1 MSHEREEKGET
12 FIMPVELPEWKHF
25 QIEPLA
31 DGVYA
36 AIASEQGYAICNAGI
51 VDIGDKTIIFDTF
64 ISPNAAEDLLKAA
77 KQLTSHEA
85 TYVVNSHH
93 HNDHIRG
100 NQVFSPDVDII
111 STTWTREAI
120 TQNEPEEIRW
130 EKENIPKGIIDAQL
144 KLTAEK
150 DPKRRRELAFLIVYY
165 RAIIESHPQLKTRLP
180 NMTFES
186 PKLVIHG
193 TQRTVELL
201 SFAGHTASDLVL
213 YLPEEKIAFMS
224 DLLFINIHP
233 YLPSGFPERWKE
245 SLSTVKA
252 LGTQTVVP
260 GHGPVGRSA
269 DLSVMTQYIQS
280 LENIVAN
287 MIRSGR
293 SLEEAS
299 LQPVPSQFEN
309 WLLFFDNFFV
319 DNLQFLYKCL
329 KPGKEKK

>member
-1 MSHEREEKGET
+1 MAHEREEKGEF
-12 FIMPVELPEWKHF
+12 FIMSAQLPEFKHF

-36 AIASEQGYAICNAGI
+36 VIASEQGYAICNSGI
-51 VDIGDKTIIFDTF
+51 IDIGDKTVIFDTF
-64 ISPNAAEDLLKAA
+64 ISPNAARSLLKAA
-77 KQLTSHEA
+77 RQLTSYEA
-85 TYVVNSHH
+85 ICVVNSHY

-111 STTWTREAI
+111 STAWTREAI
-120 TQNEPEEIRW
+120 IQNEPKEVQW
-130 EKENIPKGIIDAQL
+130 ERENIPQGIIDAQL
-144 KLTAEK
+144 KLAAEK
-150 DPKRRRELAFLIVYY
+150 DPKLRRELAFLIVYY
-165 RAIIESHPQLKTRLP
+165 KAIIESHLQLKTRLP
-180 NMTFES
+180 NVTFGP

-193 TQRTVELL
+193 KRRTVELL
-201 SFAGHTASDLVL
+201 SFVGHTASDIVL

-233 YLPSGFPERWKE
+233 YLPSGFPKCWKE
-245 SLSTVKA
+245 SLNMVKA
-252 LGTQTVVP
+252 LGIKTVVP

-287 MIRSGR
+287 MVTSGK
-293 SLEEAS
+293 SMEEVS
-299 LQPVPSQFEN
+299 LQPIPSQFET

-319 DNLQFLYKCL
+319 ANLQFLYKCIAQET
-329 KPGKEKK
+329 EKK

>member
-1 MSHEREEKGET
+1 MST
-12 FIMPVELPEWKHF
+12 QLPELKHF

-36 AIASEQGYAICNAGI
+36 AIASEQGYAVCNAGI
-51 VDIGDKTIIFDTF
+51 IDIGDKIIIFDTF
-64 ISPNAAEDLLKAA
+64 ISPNAAKNLLKDA
-77 KQLTSHEA
+77 KQLTSHEVSC
-85 TYVVNSHH
+85 VVNSHY

-111 STTWTREAI
+111 GTTWIREAI
-120 TQNEPEEIRW
+120 TQNEPKEIQW
-130 EKENIPKGIIDAQL
+130 ERENIPQGIIDAQL
-144 KLTAEK
+144 NLAAEK

-165 RAIIESHPQLKTRLP
+165 KAIIESHPQLKTRLP
-180 NMTFES
+180 NITFEP

-193 TQRTVELL
+193 KRRTVELF
-201 SFAGHTASDLVL
+201 SFVGHTASDLVL

-245 SLSTVKA
+245 SLSMVKA
-252 LGTQTVVP
+252 LGIQTAVP

-280 LENIVAN
+280 LENIIAN
-287 MIRSGR
+287 MVKSGK
-293 SLEEAS
+293 SMEDVS
-299 LQPVPSQFEN
+299 LQPIPSQFEN

-319 DNLQFLYKCL
+319 ANLQFLYKCVAQ
-329 KPGKEKK
+329 GTEKK

>member
-1 MSHEREEKGET
+1 MFREREGKEEI
-12 FIMPVELPEWKHF
+12 FIVSAHLPELKHF
-25 QIEPLA
+25 RIEPLA

-51 VDIGDKTIIFDTF
+51 VDIGDRTVVFDTF
-64 ISPNAAEDLLKAA
+64 ISPDAAKNLLKAA

-85 TYVVNSHH
+85 ICVVSSHY

-100 NQVFSPDVDII
+100 NQVFSPDVDVI
-111 STTWTREAI
+111 STTRTREGI
-120 TQNEPEEIRW
+120 IQNEPKEIQW
-130 EKENIPKGIIDAQL
+130 ERENIPRGIIDAQL
-144 KLTAEK
+144 KLAAEK
-150 DPKRRRELAFLIVYY
+150 NPKRRRELAFLIVYY

-180 NMTFES
+180 NITFES

-201 SFAGHTASDLVL
+201 SFVGHTASDLVL
-213 YLPEEKIAFMS
+213 YLPEEKIAFMG

-233 YLPSGFPERWKE
+233 YMPSGFPECWKE
-245 SLSTVKA
+245 SVGMVKA
-252 LGTQTVVP
+252 LGIQAVIP

-280 LENIVAN
+280 LENIVAK
-287 MIRSGR
+287 MMKSGK
-293 SLEEAS
+293 SLEEVS
-299 LQPVPSQFEN
+299 LQPIPTQFKN

-319 DNLQFLYKCL
+319 ANLQFLYKCIAQ
-329 KPGKEKK
+329 GAEKK